1 MATRQKLPIGIQT
14 FRKLVSEGCYYV
26 DKTAAAVDLVHS
38 GSCFFLSRPRR
49 FGKSL
54 FLDTLKELFEGN
66 REWFKGLAAEHRWDW
81 SVRYAVVRISF
92 GGGVASSTDD
102 LRQWILR
109 QLEDSAR
116 TLGVAVS
123 APDARGMLHQL
134 IQQAHAHSGHRVVV
148 LVDEY
153 DKPILDNLE
162 DPVLARRMRDSLR
175 DFYAVLKDADAHLK
189 FVFLTGVSKFSKV
202 SLFSGLNQLR
212 DLTLDARWSSLC
224 GYTQQDLETVF
235 APELEGV
242 DLAEVRRWYNGYNWG
257 GEAVYNP
264 FDVLLFLDERAFRPY
279 WFETGTPTFLV
290 DLLARRGFYTP
301 SLERLRS
308 SLDFLSAFD
317 VDRIE
322 PEALLWQ
329 TGYVTLRGVEQEDQ
343 QEPLYVLGYPNRE
356 VLVSLNR
363 SLLSGLGPATESV
376 KEVRFDLPGVLRSG
390 DLESFRA
397 ILQRLFASIPHDWY
411 RSNPIAQY
419 EGYYAS
425 VFYCHLAALGLE
437 LVAEDTTNKGRIDL
451 TLKVPGRV
459 YVFEFKVVEDAAE
472 GTALAQLQARGY
484 ADKHR
489 QPGTTV
495 TLVGIEFGKAARN
508 VVGFEAAEA

>member
-1 MATRQKLPIGIQT
+1 
-14 FRKLVSEGCYYV
+14 
-26 DKTAAAVDLVHS
+26 
-38 GSCFFLSRPRR
+38 
-49 FGKSL
+49 
-54 FLDTLKELFEGN
+54 
-66 REWFKGLAAEHRWDW
+66 
-81 SVRYAVVRISF
+81 
-92 GGGVASSTDD
+92 
-102 LRQWILR
+102 
-109 QLEDSAR
+109 
-116 TLGVAVS
+116 
-123 APDARGMLHQL
+123 
-134 IQQAHAHSGHRVVV
+134 VV

-329 TGYVTLRGVEQEDQ
+329 TGYLTLRGVEQEDQ

>member
-1 MATRQKLPIGIQT
+1 
-14 FRKLVSEGCYYV
+14 
-26 DKTAAAVDLVHS
+26 
-38 GSCFFLSRPRR
+38 
-49 FGKSL
+49 
-54 FLDTLKELFEGN
+54 
-66 REWFKGLAAEHRWDW
+66 
-81 SVRYAVVRISF
+81 
-92 GGGVASSTDD
+92 
-102 LRQWILR
+102 
-109 QLEDSAR
+109 
-116 TLGVAVS
+116 
-123 APDARGMLHQL
+123 
-134 IQQAHAHSGHRVVV
+134 VV

-202 SLFSGLNQLR
+202 SLFSGLNQLE

-264 FDVLLFLDERAFRPY
+264 FDVLLFLRHRKFQPY

-329 TGYVTLRGVEQEDQ
+329 TGYLTLRGVEQEDQ